1 MAVIV
6 WLLVV
11 AVAGALTLWMQDS
24 TKPGGPYVREN
35 ADPDVPRDVPP
46 CPRSDEG
53 PAVACAYGTFGAR

>member
-24 TKPGGPYVREN
+24 TKPGGPYVWEN
-35 ADPDVPRDVPP
+35 ADPDGPRDLPP
-46 CPRSDEG
+46 CPIRGEG
-53 PAVACAYGTFGAR
+53 LAVACAYGTFGAR